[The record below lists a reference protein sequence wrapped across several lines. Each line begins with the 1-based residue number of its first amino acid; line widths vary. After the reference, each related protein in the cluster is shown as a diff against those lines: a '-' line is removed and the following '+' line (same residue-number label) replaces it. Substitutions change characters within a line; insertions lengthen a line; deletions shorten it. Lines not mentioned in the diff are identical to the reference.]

1 MYKVLITTSGTGSRL
16 GDLTKYTN
24 KGLVRI
30 GKKPV
35 LSYIIETYP
44 KNTEFVI
51 TLGYFGN
58 QVRDFLGLAYPDKK
72 FTFVNVDKYEG
83 AGSSLGY
90 SMLKAEKYLR
100 CPFIYH
106 ASDTIITESVPAP
119 SHNWSGGFKG
129 EGSSNYASFDTL
141 NGRIQQIY
149 YKGESIS
156 PDFLHIGLV
165 GIKNYDKFWSA
176 MKVLYK
182 KNPNDSTLGDV
193 GAINKMLK
201 DGVDFKVKKF
211 KEWHD
216 TGNVET
222 LHETKNKI
230 RDSFRIL
237 DKADESIFIFDKFVI
252 KFFADE
258 KMVSD
263 RVVRGKILKG
273 LVPEIDGHKK
283 NFYKYK
289 YADGHLFSKVA
300 TPYNFED
307 FLKWTERELWK
318 KTKEISPQKFRKICY
333 DFYYK
338 KSIER
343 INKFLSSRSVKDQS
357 NIINGEKVPSIKD
370 IIKEINFLWLCDGEQ
385 SNFHGDFILDNI
397 IKTRNGYALL
407 DWRQNFGGLL
417 RSGDKY
423 YDLSKLNHNLTVNH
437 GIINRNLF
445 TINIKGNIIECD
457 ILRKDNL
464 VQCQNVLFEFL
475 AKKGY
480 DMKKVRLLTALIWLN
495 MSPLHHHPF
504 DLFLFYFGKL
514 NLWREL
520 KKIKQRK

>member
-201 DGVDFKVKKF
+201 D
-211 KEWHD
+211 
-216 TGNVET
+216 
-222 LHETKNKI
+222 LKNGM
-230 RDSFRIL
+230 IL
-237 DKADESIFIFDKFVI
+237 E
-252 KFFADE
+252 
-258 KMVSD
+258 M
-263 RVVRGKILKG
+263 
-273 LVPEIDGHKK
+273 
-283 NFYKYK
+283 
-289 YADGHLFSKVA
+289 
-300 TPYNFED
+300 
-307 FLKWTERELWK
+307 WK
-318 KTKEISPQKFRKICY
+318 HY
-333 DFYYK
+333 
-338 KSIER
+338 
-343 INKFLSSRSVKDQS
+343 
-357 NIINGEKVPSIKD
+357 
-370 IIKEINFLWLCDGEQ
+370 
-385 SNFHGDFILDNI
+385 
-397 IKTRNGYALL
+397 
-407 DWRQNFGGLL
+407 
-417 RSGDKY
+417 
-423 YDLSKLNHNLTVNH
+423 
-437 GIINRNLF
+437 
-445 TINIKGNIIECD
+445 
-457 ILRKDNL
+457 
-464 VQCQNVLFEFL
+464 
-475 AKKGY
+475 
-480 DMKKVRLLTALIWLN
+480 MK
-495 MSPLHHHPF
+495 P
-504 DLFLFYFGKL
+504 
-514 NLWREL
+514 
-520 KKIKQRK
+520 KIKYGIPFAF